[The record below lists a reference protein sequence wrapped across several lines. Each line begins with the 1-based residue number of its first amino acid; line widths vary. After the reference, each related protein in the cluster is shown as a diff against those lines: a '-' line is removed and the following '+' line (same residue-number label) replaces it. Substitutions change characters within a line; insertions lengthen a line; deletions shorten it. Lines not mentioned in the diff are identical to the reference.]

1 MNRGGRVDK
10 EPVTNRALHVPEAVV
25 VATWQALRLTASRG
39 CEGVAL
45 WAGPAILYNTSEQV
59 VTTILV
65 PEQQVGPGHFELP
78 PEGVRT
84 MGQALRDAGLV
95 NVAQI
100 HTHPD
105 SWVGHSSWDD
115 AHAYSLRE
123 GSLSI
128 VWPHYGVDLP
138 PQRAWGVHERL
149 RGEWTE
155 PGEKEAQRR
164 VRIMPSVID
173 LRLHLS
179 FLDAEHGERDVELE
193 T

>member
-1 MNRGGRVDK
+1 
-10 EPVTNRALHVPEAVV
+10 
-25 VATWQALRLTASRG
+25 
-39 CEGVAL
+39 
-45 WAGPAILYNTSEQV
+45 
-59 VTTILV
+59 
-65 PEQQVGPGHFELP
+65 
-78 PEGVRT
+78 
-84 MGQALRDAGLV
+84 MGQALREAGLV

-105 SWVGHSSWDD
+105 SWVGHSPWDD

-155 PGEKEAQRR
+155 LSEEEAQRR
-164 VRIMPSVID
+164 VRIVPSVID
-173 LRLHLS
+173 LRLHLR
-179 FLDAEHGERDVELE
+179 FLDTEHGERDVELE